1 MKNRADNIVHPEDR
15 ELVREIDS
23 KKGDVGFG
31 AYDIEY
37 RVIMPDDEIRHV
49 REIAEPLFG
58 NDGAPVE
65 FAGTLQDIT
74 DKKTTE
80 IELLRARDELELRV
94 EERTADLQHIAN
106 HDVLTGTL
114 NRKAFIEQV
123 NLLLKEQEGLQAAF
137 IVMDLDG
144 FKNVNDCYGHSVG
157 DKLLQIVAE
166 RLRATIKQRALV
178 SRLGE
183 MNLVFV

>member
-1 MKNRADNIVHPEDR
+1 
-15 ELVREIDS
+15 
-23 KKGDVGFG
+23 
-31 AYDIEY
+31 
-37 RVIMPDDEIRHV
+37 MPDDEIRHV

-178 SRLGE
+178 SRLGGDE
-183 MNLVFV
+183 FGVCVMSSDIDALKAQKSARSWRQQLVQRSKLVP